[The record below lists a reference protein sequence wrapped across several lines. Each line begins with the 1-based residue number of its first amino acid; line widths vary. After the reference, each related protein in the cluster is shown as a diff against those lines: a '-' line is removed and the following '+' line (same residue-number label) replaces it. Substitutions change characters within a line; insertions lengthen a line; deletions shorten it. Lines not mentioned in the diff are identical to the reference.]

1 MLLQAFGTLLYS
13 TEAPEGSAAALP
25 YISQLLEAAGRCSH
39 PWSQVVSALAGGKS
53 IVVSVSFWP
62 SCLALTFAVLFS
74 VSFGTLEELLFG
86 KKKKM
91 KIATRLR
98 YARIW
103 YVDLDFEKF
112 LNQSYTRI

>member
-1 MLLQAFGTLLYS
+1 MLLQAFGTLLCS

-39 PWSQVVSALAGGKS
+39 PWSQVVSALAGGKAS
-53 IVVSVSFWP
+53 LSLSFWP

-86 KKKKM
+86 KKKM